1 MRVVAAPDSFKG
13 SIAAA
18 AAAAALAAGWRL
30 ERPGDEVIELPL
42 ADGGEG
48 TLAVLAAAVPAS
60 RWHSADVCGP
70 GTARVSAAWLE
81 IPGNGAVIEL
91 AAAAGLP
98 LLTEL
103 IPLDAHSYGVGEL
116 IAHALA
122 AGARRDRGRPRRLGV
137 HRRRDRRTD
146 RARGAVPRR
155 ATAAISRVAAAR
167 SGGSPRST

>member
-1 MRVVAAPDSFKG
+1 VRVVAAPDSFKG
-13 SIAAA
+13 SITAA
-18 AAAAALAAGWRL
+18 AAAAALAAGWRQV
-30 ERPGDEVIELPL
+30 RPGDEVIELPL

-98 LLTEL
+98 QLAELRKLLKAYKKQGDRLSRPQEKRWTL
-103 IPLDAHSYGVGEL
+103 HSTNLARAIRLADSDRLWVL
-116 IAHALA
+116 HAEEA
-122 AGARRDRGRPRRLGV
+122 ALFD
-137 HRRRDRRTD
+137 
-146 RARGAVPRR
+146 
-155 ATAAISRVAAAR
+155 
-167 SGGSPRST
+167 